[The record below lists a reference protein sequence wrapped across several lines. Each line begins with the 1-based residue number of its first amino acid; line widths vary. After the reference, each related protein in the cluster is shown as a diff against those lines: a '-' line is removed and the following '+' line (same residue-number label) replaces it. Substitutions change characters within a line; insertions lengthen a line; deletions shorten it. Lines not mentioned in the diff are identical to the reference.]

1 MEKKGAERNLLA
13 RNIKTRSIFPS
24 ISERRTKKILYFLC
38 SVSLSVRQMT
48 LSTPAPSQETSAPAR
63 RSEEFFAPGAA
74 FSDWPI
80 AERIVQSLQAKDLT
94 HPTRIQ
100 QLAFS
105 PLHKVV
111 SSKYARLSYT
121 DVEIIG

>member
-1 MEKKGAERNLLA
+1 
-13 RNIKTRSIFPS
+13 
-24 ISERRTKKILYFLC
+24 
-38 SVSLSVRQMT
+38 
-48 LSTPAPSQETSAPAR
+48 
-63 RSEEFFAPGAA
+63 
-74 FSDWPI
+74 
-80 AERIVQSLQAKDLT
+80 LT